1 MKTGDK
7 SMLKGVVLSME
18 AGKLLATD
26 GCDEEAALGSECSLF
41 SIFLSLR
48 DKCRIYSVNYTS
60 LLFNIEF
67 NLKSKS

>member
-1 MKTGDK
+1 MKTGDE

-48 DKCRIYSVNYTS
+48 DKCRIYSVNHMS
-60 LLFNIEF
+60 LLFNI
-67 NLKSKS
+67 SKS